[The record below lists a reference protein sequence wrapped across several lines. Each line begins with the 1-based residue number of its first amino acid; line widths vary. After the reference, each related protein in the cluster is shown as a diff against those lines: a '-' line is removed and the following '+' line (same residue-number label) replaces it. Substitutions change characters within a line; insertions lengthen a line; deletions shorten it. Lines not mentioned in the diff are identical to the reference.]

1 MPTGSSTR
9 KWRACKMTTITDIF
23 RAYGPEYLE
32 HFDDAMPENHRK
44 VINAIINCHTAHYGL
59 SVYQC
64 DDCQSQH
71 WVFRSCG
78 NRHCPA
84 CQNHKTKHWLH
95 WQLKRQLPG
104 PHFLITFTV
113 PEKVRPVMRSNQ
125 RTAYDALFKASSEAL
140 RLLAAD
146 DRHVGGDLPGFYGI
160 LHTWGRTLAFHP
172 HIHYIVAGGAVSKA
186 DGRWHPSR
194 SSFYVPNRALSKIY
208 KAKFRDALQDAE
220 LLHEVPNEV
229 WKAPWNVNIQAVG
242 NSEQT
247 LGYLAPY
254 VFKVAISNSR
264 IINVENRRVT
274 FRYKKTN
281 SSRWRTMALDVMEFI
296 RRFLQHVL
304 PTGFMKI
311 RYYGFFHPSSS
322 FSMEKVKII
331 IELTMGFESKAPEPE
346 AESLPTPLCPSCRGK
361 MKYLYSIFPYKVAMG
376 FNTG

>member
-1 MPTGSSTR
+1 MN
-9 KWRACKMTTITDIF
+9 TIADIF
-23 RAYGPEYLE
+23 QDYGPEYLE
-32 HFDDAMPENHRK
+32 QFGDAMPENHRK
-44 VINAIINCHTAHYGL
+44 VIKAIINCRTAHYGL

-64 DDCQSQH
+64 HDCQDQH
-71 WVFRSCG
+71 RVFRSCG
-78 NRHCPA
+78 DRHCPA
-84 CQNHKTKHWLH
+84 CQNHKTRHWLQ

-125 RTAYDALFKASSEAL
+125 RIAYNALFKASSDAL

-160 LHTWGRTLAFHP
+160 LHTWGRTLAYHP
-172 HIHYIVAGGAVSKA
+172 HIHYVVTAGAVSKA

-194 SSFYVPNRALSKIY
+194 SSFYVPNKALSKIY
-208 KAKFRDALQDAE
+208 KAKFRDALQKTD
-220 LLHEVPNEV
+220 LLRDVPDEV
-229 WKAPWNVNIQAVG
+229 WKTPWNVNIQAVG

-264 IINVENRRVT
+264 IIKVNHRQVS
-274 FRYKKTN
+274 FRYKKTK
-281 SSRWRTMALDVMEFI
+281 SSRWRTMVLHVMEFM

-311 RYYGFFHPSSS
+311 RYYGFLHPSSS
-322 FSMEKVKII
+322 FSLEKVGIL
-331 IELTMGFESKAPEPE
+331 IELNMGFEIKTPEPGAE
-346 AESLPTPLCPSCRGK
+346 AHPSPLCPSCGGK
-361 MKYLYSIFPYKVAMG
+361 MKYLYSILPHRMTVALNSG
-376 FNTG
+376 